1 MGLVL
6 IGFMGTGKSTI
17 ALCLSKELGMP
28 VVEMDKQIVQKEQME
43 IAEIFATRG
52 ETYFRDLETALLQ
65 ELQKEEHVI
74 ISCGGGT
81 PLRECNVVEMKKSGP
96 VFLLEAHPK
105 TIWERVKGNKERP
118 LLNEN
123 MNIEYIENLMAERK
137 EKYLAAADYV
147 IKTDEKTEDEIC
159 QEILKIIRE
168 EEINV

>member
-81 PLRECNVVEMKKSGP
+81 PLRECNVVEMKKIGP

-105 TIWERVKGNKERP
+105 TIWERVKENKERP

-123 MNIEYIENLMAERK
+123 MNIEYIENLMSERK